1 MALSNGGD
9 KYVIVAIVVIIANRY
24 AHAIEVDSQSGTG
37 GHISECAVAIVV
49 KELNRAA
56 AGIGVSRPI
65 LTVDE
70 ENVWEAVVIVVN
82 ECAAGSQSFRQVF
95 LAECAI
101 VMNKA
106 NARGL
111 RDIGKVN
118 SRVEASRSGWWWIL
132 SLARS
137 PWRARHQ
144 QQQSRQQTNRSKPLG
159 EKGLSRHG
167 VMYDKKHF
175 KNCARDILP
184 QKICETMSHL
194 KLATRS
200 VGATR

>member
-1 MALSNGGD
+1 MALSDGRN
-9 KYVIVAIVVIIANRY
+9 KYVVVAVVVIIANRH
-24 AHAIEVDSQSGTG
+24 AHTIEADSQSRTG
-37 GHISECAVAIVV
+37 GYISECAVAIVV
-49 KELNRAA
+49 KKLNRAV
-56 AGIGVSRPI
+56 AGTGVSRPI
-65 LTVDE
+65 LTVDQ
-70 ENVWEAVVIVVN
+70 ENVREAVVIVVN

-101 VMNKA
+101 VVDKA

-118 SRVEASRSGWWWIL
+118 FRVEALRSGWRRIL

-137 PWRARHQ
+137 PCRARYQ
-144 QQQSRQQTNRSKPLG
+144 QQQSWQQTNRIKPLG

-175 KNCARDILP
+175 KSCALDILP
-184 QKICETMSHL
+184 QKICEVMSHL

>member
-1 MALSNGGD
+1 MTLSDGGD
-9 KYVIVAIVVIIANRY
+9 EYVVVAVVVIIANRY
-24 AHAIEVDSQSGTG
+24 AHAIEADPQSGTG
-37 GHISECAVAIVV
+37 SHISECAVAIVV
-49 KELNRAA
+49 KKLNRAA
-56 AGIGVSRPI
+56 AGTGVSRPI
-65 LTVDE
+65 LTVDQ
-70 ENVWEAVVIVVN
+70 ENVGEAIVIVVN
-82 ECAAGSQSFRQVF
+82 ECAAGAQSFRQVF

-101 VMNKA
+101 VMDKA

-118 SRVEASRSGWWWIL
+118 SRVEALRSGWWWIL

-175 KNCARDILP
+175 KNCAPTYCR
-184 QKICETMSHL
+184 KKFAKTMSH
-194 KLATRS
+194 
-200 VGATR
+200 